1 MADTARTSVTLAD
14 GRELIYFDDAPWLD
28 RTAPDRRVLPPSDP
42 RPEVRFDPVTGE
54 HIVIAAHR
62 QTRTFLPTADAA
74 ARAACPLCPGHAESE
89 VPADGYHV
97 AIFEN
102 RFPSLGGPAGGRCE
116 VVCFTD
122 DHDAT
127 FAGLPPARLATVA
140 RAFADRT
147 RELGARP
154 DVEEVFVFENRGA
167 EIGATLSHPHGQ
179 IYAFPYL
186 TPRTRRALAHDRCV
200 FCEVVKREAD
210 GERVIAETA
219 NFIAFV
225 PYAARWPYQAQIVP
239 REHVPDI
246 TALGEDAATEL
257 MGLYADVLGRFGRL
271 YDKDVPYMAGWHQ
284 APPAAARDRAHLWVE
299 VYTPQRTAD
308 KLKYLA
314 SVETGTGAFLND
326 VRPED
331 AAERLRTV

>member
-1 MADTARTSVTLAD
+1 MPDPARTSVKLAD
-14 GRELIYFDDAPWLD
+14 GRELIYFDDVPGLD
-28 RTAPDRRVLPPSDP
+28 RTTPDRRVLPPYEP
-42 RPEVRFDPVTGE
+42 RPEVRFDPLTGE
-54 HIVIAAHR
+54 HVVIAAHR
-62 QTRTFLPTADAA
+62 QTRTFLPQADAA
-74 ARAACPLCPGHAESE
+74 ARAACPLCPGHPDSE
-89 VPADGYHV
+89 IPADGYHV

-102 RFPSLGGPAGGRCE
+102 RFPALGGPAGGRCE

-127 FAGLPPARLATVA
+127 FAGLPSERLATVA

-147 RELGARP
+147 RELGALP
-154 DVEEVFVFENRGA
+154 DVEEVFIFENRGA

-186 TPRTRRALAHDRCV
+186 TPRTERILAQDRCV
-200 FCEVVKREAD
+200 LCDIVRREAD
-210 GERVIAETA
+210 GERVIAQTA
-219 NFIAFV
+219 NFVAFV
-225 PYAARWPYQAQIVP
+225 PHAARWPYQAQIVP
-239 REHVPDI
+239 REHVPDV
-246 TALGEDAATEL
+246 TALGDAESVEL
-257 MGLYADVLGRFGRL
+257 MRLYADVLGRFGRL
-271 YDKDVPYMAGWHQ
+271 YDKAVPYMAGWHQ
-284 APPAAARDRAHLWVE
+284 APPAARDRAHLWVE

-331 AAERLRTV
+331 AAERLRTA